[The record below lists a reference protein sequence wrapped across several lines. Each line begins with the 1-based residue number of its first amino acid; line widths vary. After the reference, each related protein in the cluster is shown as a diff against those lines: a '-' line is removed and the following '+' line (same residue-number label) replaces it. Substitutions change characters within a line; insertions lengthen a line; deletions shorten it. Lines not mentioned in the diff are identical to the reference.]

1 MSGMRYMDGK
11 GIRVGMCKV
20 FMVRVVLAGEDLFDF
35 FFCFHRVT
43 QRKHQRGDAGGSKVP
58 QDP

>member
-35 FFCFHRVT
+35 FFVSIESHKESIR
-43 QRKHQRGDAGGSKVP
+43 AGTPGW
-58 QDP
+58 